1 MIDEHIL
8 IFLNMVSYYKF
19 QKDAEIQH
27 PFPRSKMVNR
37 ALFIYYNL
45 YLPIHCSKTLRGFH
59 QKWQYHPYLVGL
71 TKKTQVLSLHAVLPG
86 LGLLHPL
93 GLGGH
98 LWGPGSKSATGSQRE
113 DGGLRGDGA
122 HHQRAGAGV
131 ERDPLSGGGPKG
143 GRL

>member
-1 MIDEHIL
+1 MQKSNIHFQDLKWLVGFCLYTTIFISQSIAQKPFEVFLKNGNIIHIL
-8 IFLNMVSYYKF
+8 GV
-19 QKDAEIQH
+19 
-27 PFPRSKMVNR
+27 
-37 ALFIYYNL
+37 
-45 YLPIHCSKTLRGFH
+45 
-59 QKWQYHPYLVGL
+59 L
-71 TKKTQVLSLHAVLPG
+71 TKNSQVLSLHAVLPG

-131 ERDPLSGGGPKG
+131 ERDPLSGGGRKG